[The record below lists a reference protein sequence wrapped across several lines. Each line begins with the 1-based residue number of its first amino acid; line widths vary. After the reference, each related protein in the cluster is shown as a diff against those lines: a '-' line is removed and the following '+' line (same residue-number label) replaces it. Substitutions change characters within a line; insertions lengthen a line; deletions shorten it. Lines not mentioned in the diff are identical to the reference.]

1 MLEQPEMQ
9 QVDQL
14 HLLQT
19 KLSLIMVVLI
29 TLILAVILQL
39 FLPWWSV
46 AIASALP
53 ALLISQSGWKSFQN
67 GFLSIF
73 ILWAVWAGVIYFQGG
88 EILASRIAT
97 LFSLPNGALSIVVTG
112 IVGGVTGAFSAWN
125 ANRFRA
131 WFRPF

>member
-1 MLEQPEMQ
+1 
-9 QVDQL
+9 
-14 HLLQT
+14 
-19 KLSLIMVVLI
+19 MVVLI

-67 GFLSIF
+67 GFLGVF
-73 ILWAVWAGVIYFQGG
+73 ILWTIWSSVIYSQGG
-88 EILASRIAT
+88 DVVAERIAT
-97 LFSLPNGALSIVVTG
+97 LFSLPIGVLSILVTG
-112 IVGGVTGAFSAWN
+112 LIGGLTGAFSAWT
-125 ANRFRA
+125 ANRFRT